1 MYSHSPPHCNTC
13 RVVPYTLHLRPY
25 IYIILEF
32 DIIGDF
38 IEKLNTIIKKYLIIN
53 FDNLFDIYLDGKSS
67 KNLNNKKFYNDDTM
81 DYTIYKNFI
90 ENYNLSYI
98 QNFLK
103 HITIKDD
110 MRSIFNKLNLTLKS
124 LKRQTD
130 NFINLSFKLG
140 ELIKTQEK
148 PIKYI
153 NNILILFKI

>member
-1 MYSHSPPHCNTC
+1 M
-13 RVVPYTLHLRPY
+13 
-25 IYIILEF
+25 
-32 DIIGDF
+32 
-38 IEKLNTIIKKYLIIN
+38 IIN

-124 LKRQTD
+124 LKRQTY